1 MDAALGSSPGRALVF
16 AAVFLGALMT
26 WACVARPAAA
36 EYRHVAVTA
45 EFGTDGT
52 SATSFSGQIDTLAYQ
67 QATHQL
73 FVIEA
78 AESGHVYGFSH
89 PGPGTFTPLGGAF
102 PIPFSFNGLDGDVA
116 VDNSATNTAG
126 DFYAGKGGALFSG
139 FTASGGVLPTRYES
153 EAGEICGL
161 AVDSEGNIW
170 AGRLGGSKVVEF
182 EPGSPNAVRMVDVES
197 TASSPCKVA
206 IDPSNDDLYVSS
218 WGGSGIW
225 RYTASSN
232 YAAAEMI
239 ATGRNDRLTID
250 GTQHIIYAG
259 GPSSEGLIR
268 AFSTVTG
275 ELVETIEPP
284 AGTIRGLAVDEATGT
299 LFVALAGPDR
309 VLEMPRVQ
317 LPKVRTVEATPRGV
331 AKGTVDPEG
340 MGPITECYFL
350 FGTTTEYGSKQNC
363 AQSLPINAPGMVS
376 ATLPDLTLETIY
388 HYRLVV
394 GSGNPAVPVRGADKT
409 LVVHNVLGLKTEG
422 ATSIGRTTA
431 NLNASFE
438 GTSETTSYYFEYGKN
453 DSFESRFPADPD
465 EELVGPSTGPVPLT
479 VSISGLSIGTRY
491 VVRVVAKNSRGTTVA
506 EPTEFT
512 TKSSLNAV
520 QTEAATGLTKRSA
533 TLNGSYDGSN
543 NDLPLGPD
551 EDVHYF
557 FEWGQGKSYGHVTS
571 EPPGVDGG
579 VHSGTVHVSAPINGL
594 QPSTPISSPYH
605 YRLVAI
611 TSAGV
616 TYGSDRTLSTVPA
629 DKPTLSNVHTE
640 AIQPTM
646 AMIAADIISGG
657 IAASYV
663 VEFGTTP
670 RLGRTTANLSLLP
683 SEDSA
688 PVAATLDQ
696 LSPGTIYYYRLVANS
711 AAGTTV
717 GDEGTFAT
725 PDAPVLDLREVSAGT
740 DSAHLIFSVS
750 SNSKPTE
757 VRVEYGDSGS
767 YGSTTASVQV
777 APSLEEQSVSFDLGG
792 LRAGTEYHFRGLA
805 TNEIGTA
812 TGSDQTFVTQSA
824 PLVVPAGGG
833 GGSTAEPC
841 KLGSV
846 QRNGSCVPAP
856 KKHKKHHKHKKKH
869 KHKRHA
875 AKKKHS

>member
-1 MDAALGSSPGRALVF
+1 M
-16 AAVFLGALMT
+16 MT
-26 WACVARPAAA
+26 WGYAARPAAA

-52 SATSFSGQIDTLAYQ
+52 NATSFGDQINTIAYQ
-67 QATHQL
+67 QATQRL
-73 FVIEA
+73 FV
-78 AESGHVYGFSH
+78 AESANSGNIYGFDHSA
-89 PGPGTFTPLGGAF
+89 PGTFTPLGGSF

-116 VDNSATNTAG
+116 VDNSATSTAG
-126 DFYAGKGGALFSG
+126 DFYAGKGGAVFSG

-153 EAGEICGL
+153 ETGEICGL

-206 IDPSNDDLYVSS
+206 IDPSSDDLYVSS

-239 ATGRNDRLTID
+239 ATGRNDRFAID
-250 GTQHIIYAG
+250 GTQHVVYAG

-317 LPKVRTVEATPRGV
+317 LPKVRTVEATPGGV
-331 AKGTVDPEG
+331 VRGTVDPEG
-340 MGPITECYFL
+340 LGPITECYFL
-350 FGTTTEYGSKQNC
+350 FGTTKEYGSKQNC
-363 AQSLPINAPGMVS
+363 DQSLPVDAPGMVS
-376 ATLPDLTLETIY
+376 ATLPSLTLETTY

-394 GSGNPAVPVRGADKT
+394 GGGNPAVPVRGADKT
-409 LVVHNVLGLKTEG
+409 LMVHNVLGLKTEG
-422 ATSIGRTTA
+422 ATAIGRTRA

-438 GTSETTSYYFEYGKN
+438 GTNEATSYYFEYGKN
-453 DSFESRFPADPD
+453 GFFESRFPADPD
-465 EELVGPSTGPVPLT
+465 EELVGPSTGTVPLAI
-479 VSISGLSIGTRY
+479 SISGLSIGTRY
-491 VVRVVAKNSRGTTVA
+491 VVRVVARNSRGTTVA

-512 TKSSLNAV
+512 TKSSVNAV
-520 QTEAATGLTKRSA
+520 QTEAATDLTKRSA

-543 NDLPLGPD
+543 NDLPLGQD

-557 FEWGQGKSYGHVTS
+557 FEWGQGREKSYGNVTA

-579 VHSGTVHVSAPINGL
+579 VHSGTVHVSASINDL
-594 QPSTPISSPYH
+594 QPSTPISYPYH
-605 YRLVAI
+605 YRLVVV

-616 TYGSDRTLSTVPA
+616 TYGPDRTLITVPA
-629 DKPTLSNVHTE
+629 DKPTLSNVHSE
-640 AIQPTM
+640 AIQPTT
-646 AMIAADIISGG
+646 ATIAADINSGG
-657 IAASYV
+657 IAASYKL
-663 VEFGTTP
+663 EFGTTP
-670 RLGRTTANLSLLP
+670 RFGRTTPDLSLLA
-683 SEDSA
+683 SEDPWSVSV
-688 PVAATLDQ
+688 PLDQ
-696 LSPGTIYYYRLVANS
+696 LSPGTVYYYRLVATNDS
-711 AAGTTV
+711 GTTN
-717 GDEGTFAT
+717 GDEGSFAT

-740 DSAHLIFSVS
+740 NSAHLTFSVS

-757 VRVEYGDSGS
+757 VRVDYGSSGS
-767 YGSTTASVQV
+767 YGSTSAAVQV
-777 APSLEEQSVSFDLGG
+777 APSTEEQTVGIDLTG
-792 LRAGTEYHFRGLA
+792 LRAATEYHFRGLA

-812 TGSDQTFVTQSA
+812 TGPDQTLVTQLA
-824 PLVVPAGGG
+824 PLVAPPS
-833 GGSTAEPC
+833 GGSKVTHC
-841 KLGSV
+841 KRGFV
-846 QRNGSCVPAP
+846 KRKGHCVA
-856 KKHKKHHKHKKKH
+856 KHK